1 MRSMKVS
8 GLKKNSQFRL
18 VYSKG
23 KREVGDNVTICFL
36 KREEAGLLPG
46 FVAGKKRVGKAVQRN
61 KAKRLMR
68 EGFIDL
74 RERFT
79 EKGLWI
85 VFIAS
90 RDLKQTPF
98 HELKKDMESSLL
110 RAGLI
115 S

>member
-1 MRSMKVS
+1 MTIP
-8 GLKKNSQFRL
+8 GLKKNRQFRL

-23 KREVGDNVTICFL
+23 KREAGEKVTICFL
-36 KREEAGLLPG
+36 RREEKGLLPG
-46 FVAGKKRVGKAVQRN
+46 FVASKKRVGKANRRN
-61 KAKRLMR
+61 RAKRLMR
-68 EGFIDL
+68 QGFMDL

-79 EKGLWI
+79 EEGLWI

-90 RDLKQTPF
+90 QDLRNTPLS
-98 HELKKDMESSLL
+98 ELKKDMESSLL

>member
-1 MRSMKVS
+1 MKVP
-8 GLKKNSQFRL
+8 GLKKNRQFRL
-18 VYSKG
+18 VYSEG
-23 KREVGDNVTICFL
+23 KREVGDKLTICFL
-36 KREEAGLLPG
+36 KREAEGLLPG
-46 FVAGKKRVGKAVQRN
+46 FVASKKRVGNAVRRN
-61 KAKRLMR
+61 RAKRLMR
-68 EGFIDL
+68 EGFIGL
-74 RERFT
+74 RERFK

-90 RDLKQTPF
+90 QDMRKTSF

>member
-1 MRSMKVS
+1 
-8 GLKKNSQFRL
+8 
-18 VYSKG
+18 
-23 KREVGDNVTICFL
+23 
-36 KREEAGLLPG
+36 
-46 FVAGKKRVGKAVQRN
+46 
-61 KAKRLMR
+61 MR